1 MRKIVKLLPAALALM
16 LISPAFAAP
25 SNSAESTMNI
35 TVAPFINIKKLSE
48 VNAAEAQFN
57 DEYTTLTTDK
67 ALGANFQVINNE
79 VGKVVYLTATCPSAG
94 TGSKTKAL
102 YGENDKKLN
111 IVFSNQAKASEI
123 QDSYI
128 TNITSGSGTAKGDN
142 PNCFALSLT
151 PTIEPDASS
160 GAETPAASL
169 EEQSVKYTLKNGVY
183 AMNYTVGQEA
193 LANTFSTHDT
203 NGTYQATLTLTT
215 TQP

>member
-16 LISPAFAAP
+16 LISPAFAVP
-25 SNSAESTMNI
+25 SDSAESTMNI

-48 VNAAEAQFN
+48 VNSAQAQFD
-57 DEYTTLTTDK
+57 DEYSTLTTDK

-79 VGKVVYLTATCPSAG
+79 VGKVVYLTATCPSSDG
-94 TGSKTKAL
+94 TSKAL
-102 YGENDKKLN
+102 YGEDDKKLN
-111 IVFSNQAKASEI
+111 IVFSNSTKPTEVHTRHV
-123 QDSYI
+123 
-128 TNITSGSGTAKGDN
+128 TNITIGSATAKGDN

-151 PTIEPDASS
+151 PTIEPDSSS
-160 GAETPAASL
+160 GAETPSATL
-169 EEQSVKYTLKNGVY
+169 EQSSVKYTLKNGIY
-183 AMNYTVGQEA
+183 AMNYAVGQKA

>member
-48 VNAAEAQFN
+48 VNAANAQF
-57 DEYTTLTTDK
+57 
-67 ALGANFQVINNE
+67 
-79 VGKVVYLTATCPSAG
+79 VVYLTATCPS
-94 TGSKTKAL
+94 TGGNAKAL
-102 YGENDKKLN
+102 YGEDDKKLN
-111 IVFSNQAKASEI
+111 IVFSNQTKASEI

-128 TNITSGSGTAKGDN
+128 TNITSGSATAKGDN

-151 PTIEPDASS
+151 PTIEPDTSS
-160 GAETPAASL
+160 GAETPTASL

-183 AMNYTVGQEA
+183 AMNYAVGQNA

>member
-1 MRKIVKLLPAALALM
+1 
-16 LISPAFAAP
+16 
-25 SNSAESTMNI
+25 MNI

-94 TGSKTKAL
+94 GNAKAL
-102 YGENDKKLN
+102 YGEDDKKLN
-111 IVFSNQAKASEI
+111 IVFSNQKKASEI

-128 TNITSGSGTAKGDN
+128 TNITSGSATAKGDN

-151 PTIEPDASS
+151 PTIEPDTSS
-160 GAETPAASL
+160 GAETPTASL

-183 AMNYTVGQEA
+183 AMNYAVGQNA

-215 TQP
+215 THP

>member
-1 MRKIVKLLPAALALM
+1 MRKIVKLLPAVLALM

-48 VNAAEAQFN
+48 VNAANAQF
-57 DEYTTLTTDK
+57 DDDYTTLTTDK

-79 VGKVVYLTATCPSAG
+79 VGKVVYLTATCPS
-94 TGSKTKAL
+94 TGGNAKAL
-102 YGENDKKLN
+102 YGEDDKKLN
-111 IVFSNQAKASEI
+111 IVFSNQTKASEI

-128 TNITSGSGTAKGDN
+128 TNITSGSATAKGDN

-151 PTIEPDASS
+151 PTIEPDTSS
-160 GAETPAASL
+160 GAETPTASL

-183 AMNYTVGQEA
+183 AMNYAVGQNA

>member
-16 LISPAFAAP
+16 LISPAFAVP
-25 SNSAESTMNI
+25 SDSAESTMNI

-48 VNAAEAQFN
+48 VNSAQAQFD
-57 DEYTTLTTDK
+57 DEYSTLTTDK

-79 VGKVVYLTATCPSAG
+79 VGKVVYLTATCPSSDG
-94 TGSKTKAL
+94 TSKAL
-102 YGENDKKLN
+102 YREDDKKLN
-111 IVFSNQAKASEI
+111 IVFSNSTKPSEV
-123 QDSYI
+123 QTSHV
-128 TNITSGSGTAKGDN
+128 TNITSGSATAKGDN

-151 PTIEPDASS
+151 PTIEPDSSS
-160 GAETPAASL
+160 GAETPSATL
-169 EEQSVKYTLKNGVY
+169 EQSSVKYTLKNGIY
-183 AMNYTVGQEA
+183 AMNYAVGQKA

>member
-16 LISPAFAAP
+16 LISPAFAVP
-25 SNSAESTMNI
+25 SDSAESTMNI

-48 VNAAEAQFN
+48 VNSAQAQFD
-57 DEYTTLTTDK
+57 DEYSTLTTDK

-79 VGKVVYLTATCPSAG
+79 VGKVVYLTATCPSSDG
-94 TGSKTKAL
+94 PSKAL
-102 YGENDKKLN
+102 YGEDDKKLN
-111 IVFSNQAKASEI
+111 IVFSNSTKPSEV
-123 QDSYI
+123 QTSHV
-128 TNITSGSGTAKGDN
+128 TNITSGSATAKGDN

-151 PTIEPDASS
+151 PTIEPDSSS
-160 GAETPAASL
+160 GAETPSATL
-169 EEQSVKYTLKNGVY
+169 EQSSVKYTLKNGIY
-183 AMNYTVGQEA
+183 AMNYAVGQKA